1 MDYWNFA
8 AEIIGFVASALY
20 LYSASLSD
28 DKKLTFFY
36 NLGCVVLATHLFML
50 SAYAGSGMVVL
61 SAIRNVLIK
70 RYNSPLLKQM
80 FLGVFVL
87 AFSYF
92 CINHTYWHETLVPF
106 ASLIMAVG
114 FIYLKGNGLSFA
126 LIASCSTWF
135 VYGVEINSYAIM
147 FLESATIVCVTIR
160 MLKQNNIVDFGLLTK
175 RLKISEFRKQ
185 KIAQ

>member
-8 AEIIGFVASALY
+8 AEIIGFVASTLY

-28 DKKLTFFY
+28 DRKLTFFY

-50 SAYAGSGMVVL
+50 NAYAGAGMVVL
-61 SAIRNVLIK
+61 SAVRNILIK
-70 RYNSPLLKQM
+70 KYNSPLLKQF
-80 FLGVFVL
+80 FLGVFVF

-92 CINHTYWHETLVPF
+92 CINHTYWHETLVPL

-126 LIASCSTWF
+126 LIASCTTWF
-135 VYGVEINSYAIM
+135 VYGIAIDSYAIM
-147 FLESATIVCVTIR
+147 FLESSTIVCVAIR
-160 MLKQNNIVDFGLLTK
+160 MLKQNNIVDLSYSNVKLSMSQFK
-175 RLKISEFRKQ
+175 KEK
-185 KIAQ
+185 